1 MPDFTRLTSL
11 SESRETPAGRI
22 LLGAG
27 AFARRAARHH
37 YSDFAAKVY
46 DVVTPGTTI
55 VVTDAPAL
63 PNSSSHREV
72 LLMKA
77 EQK

>member
-1 MPDFTRLTSL
+1 MLW
-11 SESRETPAGRI
+11 GRSHADCMKALRI
-22 LLGAG
+22 IMHVAPE
-27 AFARRAARHH
+27 
-37 YSDFAAKVY
+37 FAAKVY
-46 DVVTPGTTI
+46 DVVTPGTMI

-63 PNSSSHREV
+63 PISSSHIKV